1 MYGLGLFLIVVG
13 GCCLD
18 SVDLRIPVALIL
30 LGAGTCLIKYIKLHR
45 CNRRENVY
53 KLLFGKKSDR
63 IGITLDT
70 NEIGLGVLCSKSSAG
85 GWVDIAIFI
94 LHIYITW

>member
-1 MYGLGLFLIVVG
+1 MLNQIYKVA
-13 GCCLD
+13 
-18 SVDLRIPVALIL
+18 PVQQK
-30 LGAGTCLIKYIKLHR
+30 G
-45 CNRRENVY
+45 ENVY
-53 KLLFGKKSDR
+53 KILFGKKSDC